1 LDIILISIVSG
12 IGFHGLWGDINVILF
27 GDALISTLVY
37 QFIPTKVKEKFYF
50 YEDSSNH
57 SKMENHKKV
66 NMKFLIT
73 FEVK

>member
-1 LDIILISIVSG
+1 
-12 IGFHGLWGDINVILF
+12 VILF

-37 QFIPTKVKEKFYF
+37 QFIPAKEKERFNF

-57 SKMENHKKV
+57 NKMENQKKV

-73 FEVK
+73 FEIK

>member
-1 LDIILISIVSG
+1 M
-12 IGFHGLWGDINVILF
+12 ILF

-37 QFIPTKVKEKFYF
+37 QFIPAKVKEKFYF
-50 YEDSSNH
+50 FEDSSNH
-57 SKMENHKKV
+57 SKMENHTKV